1 MTILKHLNTSG
12 SRTSPTRPVRR
23 TTPLILFSV
32 RVILVQ
38 PQEPGNVGSAA
49 RVMKNFGLSE
59 LYLVDP
65 QCELTRDAYALA
77 THAADVL
84 DDAVTVSSTLEAV
97 ADRRLVLGTTAR
109 ARTSEGFDVYTP
121 RAAAKTFA
129 REDAALM
136 FGPERAGLSNED
148 LDLCHAYIRIPTGD
162 FASLNL
168 AQAVNLV
175 AYEFFVSH
183 AETEAERHLPEV
195 APREALERLHRHFL
209 EVARYIG
216 YTNDETAHK
225 TDHMYRRIFDR
236 ARLTGREVAALH
248 GLWRQAK
255 WAVDHGGEEAPA
267 APSPTTSDIEPA
279 E

>member
-129 REDAALM
+129 REGAALM

-175 AYEFFVSH
+175 AYEFF
-183 AETEAERHLPEV
+183 
-195 APREALERLHRHFL
+195 REPHR
-209 EVARYIG
+209 
-216 YTNDETAHK
+216 D
-225 TDHMYRRIFDR
+225 
-236 ARLTGREVAALH
+236 
-248 GLWRQAK
+248 
-255 WAVDHGGEEAPA
+255 
-267 APSPTTSDIEPA
+267 
-279 E
+279 